1 VGGKLCWFAIYRSKE
16 SAVQA
21 PLMSDRIQ
29 ILERE
34 ARDLRQQLE
43 LRCVLGAP
51 LQGSFLCMCQR
62 KPTTAIQRREAAL
75 KATNCHDHRSS
86 RAEGAPPTSA
96 FGRSPPFGP
105 PFGLSPAPGP
115 SAALS
120 WPERDEI
127 AEQIGKFISRCLQG
141 QHRWP
146 SGRDLNPLPSKLWLV
161 ARDFEGQIYSPIRVF
176 KSWGSCRNV
185 CKRFEDPGDSVS
197 VRVPPEKEKQACGS
211 RSRLL
216 SKNE

>member
-1 VGGKLCWFAIYRSKE
+1 MGGKLCWFATYRSKE

-51 LQGSFLCMCQR
+51 CKGAFCACARGNRRQLFSGEQPRLRLPIAVTIALHEQR
-62 KPTTAIQRREAAL
+62 APRT
-75 KATNCHDHRSS
+75 S
-86 RAEGAPPTSA
+86 PPTSA

-197 VRVPPEKEKQACGS
+197 VRVPPEREKHGVWFT
-211 RSRLL
+211 
-216 SKNE
+216 